1 MKVRIVKVLALISAG
16 ILAFGCICPV
26 EVPEKKVEAPPSP
39 RVECPECVKKV
50 EDELK
55 ALKLQVESLKAQVD
69 KLKVE
74 ASEAKQ
80 AAQKAIEAANKA
92 EDAAQ
97 RAEAAAKKCE
107 RIFEKGLKK

>member
-1 MKVRIVKVLALISAG
+1 MRKRLAKGLGILVAG
-16 ILAFGCICPV
+16 VLAFGCTCPV
-26 EVPEKKVEAPPSP
+26 EVPEKKVETPPAPK
-39 RVECPECVKKV
+39 VECPECVKKV

-55 ALKLQVESLKAQVD
+55 ALKLQVESLKSQIEN
-69 KLKVE
+69 LKVE
-74 ASEAKQ
+74 TAEAKQ
-80 AAQKAIEAANKA
+80 AAQKAVEAANKA

>member
-1 MKVRIVKVLALISAG
+1 MKVKSVKVLALISAG
-16 ILAFGCICPV
+16 ILAFGCTCPV
-26 EVPEKKVEAPPSP
+26 EVPERKVEASPPSK
-39 RVECPECVKKV
+39 VECPECVKKV

-69 KLKVE
+69 NLKVE

-80 AAQKAIEAANKA
+80 AAQKAVEAANKA